1 MLPTAYLQLYGT
13 TYHYTF
19 CKFNSDLI
27 SDQMFNH
34 SFAYIRRATN
44 ADRYHFISFTLPDST
59 PMVSPVCLPPLI
71 METTGFSE
79 FSRTS
84 FQSSTSLHT
93 PVSARSQPAVEESAT
108 GSSRYPVRMVSIV
121 SNTTLFWCVQ

>member
-1 MLPTAYLQLYGT
+1 ML
-13 TYHYTF
+13 
-19 CKFNSDLI
+19 
-27 SDQMFNH
+27 NH
-34 SFAYIRRATN
+34 CFAYIRRATN
-44 ADRYHFISFTLPDST
+44 ADWYHSFSFTLLDTT
-59 PMVSPVCLPPLI
+59 PVISPVCLPPLV

-93 PVSARSQPAVEESAT
+93 PVSVSSQPAVEDSTT

-121 SNTTLFWCVQ
+121 SNATFFWCVQ